1 MNEVSHKLLIYHEGL
16 RALKKRLD
24 IIHQIHLAPEIY
36 MTAVGEV
43 VRRKSF
49 SKAFL
54 RVICLF
60 CFVKYNK
67 FYTFSILVGP
77 RIVESIA
84 RNT

>member
-1 MNEVSHKLLIYHEGL
+1 VVYVQNNMNEVSHKLLIYHEGL

-36 MTAVGEV
+36 MSAVGEV

-54 RVICLF
+54 KV
-60 CFVKYNK
+60 
-67 FYTFSILVGP
+67 
-77 RIVESIA
+77 
-84 RNT
+84 

>member
-1 MNEVSHKLLIYHEGL
+1 MVYVQNNMSEVSHKLLIYHEGL

-36 MTAVGEV
+36 MSAVGEV

-54 RVICLF
+54 RVWLPNYF
-60 CFVKYNK
+60 
-67 FYTFSILVGP
+67 
-77 RIVESIA
+77 
-84 RNT
+84 